1 MKHRR
6 GKSELHRAVC
16 SLTARA
22 GDGFHRGG
30 RTSPVRKV
38 PQKTYRP
45 VRGAMLSAA
54 PKAPG
59 GNTGGEMRGKGET
72 VRVASAPLKYERTA
86 QAAMPVARQT
96 PHGARP
102 NRRGGAARS
111 AMRPR
116 FSVER
121 KSGHNDSRVGCLS
134 PAAMPGLEE

>member
-1 MKHRR
+1 MAEVFQFGSARRTRAEASGRLMLTVLLEKLGEEAGRSLLCWLDCLGNSMKHRR

-45 VRGAMLSAA
+45 VPGAMLSAA

-59 GNTGGEMRGKGET
+59 GNTGGAMRGKGEK
-72 VRVASAPLKYERTA
+72 VRVASATLK
-86 QAAMPVARQT
+86 
-96 PHGARP
+96 
-102 NRRGGAARS
+102 
-111 AMRPR
+111 
-116 FSVER
+116 
-121 KSGHNDSRVGCLS
+121 
-134 PAAMPGLEE
+134 